1 MEESKSIKA
10 ISKVNIHLICSAQVM
25 WFKMRKELYF
35 WYFFFNL
42 QVILNPGIALKEL
55 LENALDAKAT
65 NIDIR
70 IQDQGLKSISVSDN
84 GTGVKEVDFE
94 SLSKRGFFHSYFLR
108 LNWQDKKNTSVVKM
122 WNFQICSHLR
132 IVSRFSSNF
141 SILLM

>member
-10 ISKVNIHLICSAQVM
+10 ISKVNVHLICSAQVM
-25 WFKMRKELYF
+25 WLQNEKRIVLLIVFPL
-35 WYFFFNL
+35 W

-94 SLSKRGFFHSYFLR
+94 SLSKRSFFISTYYNQIKR
-108 LNWQDKKNTSVVKM
+108 WQKYHV
-122 WNFQICSHLR
+122 CSHNVEL
-132 IVSRFSSNF
+132 SS
-141 SILLM
+141 L

>member
-1 MEESKSIKA
+1 M
-10 ISKVNIHLICSAQVM
+10 
-25 WFKMRKELYF
+25 
-35 WYFFFNL
+35 
-42 QVILNPGIALKEL
+42 NPGIALKEL

-108 LNWQDKKNTSVVKM
+108 LN
-122 WNFQICSHLR
+122 
-132 IVSRFSSNF
+132 
-141 SILLM
+141 